1 MSKSYSPELKAQ
13 AVRVVLESQRTVA
26 SVAAEF
32 GVGAESM
39 RTWVNKERAVRREAG
54 ESPAETESDK
64 ARLAR
69 LEKENREL
77 RMKIEFLGEAAADS
91 RGRRNGSGKTA
102 SGGVAWLARILHSP
116 CVVAYS
122 ASLPAFWGG
131 LLHLGMTMTGMSLPG
146 RRLPLAIRWCALV
159 GTGRWRIRAGPG
171 RRVGSRR
178 W

>member
-1 MSKSYSPELKAQ
+1 MPKKYRADERA
-13 AVRVVLESQRTVA
+13 
-26 SVAAEF
+26 
-32 GVGAESM
+32 
-39 RTWVNKERAVRREAG
+39 RAVRMVREQVG
-54 ESPAETESDK
+54 EYGSVTK
-64 ARLAR
+64 ACQAV
-69 LEKENREL
+69 
-77 RMKIEFLGEAAADS
+77 S
-91 RGRRNGSGKTA
+91 GR
-102 SGGVAWLARILHSP
+102 LARILHSP